1 MRNFNQGFRYNGR
14 NGRDLSVDPEDL
26 MGKMMDPSVVAA
38 TPIDN
43 QLNSALSNTTLS
55 STLASAT
62 PEIQQMVC
70 KSLFYIYIY
79 TPVPFGYHCIFFIGS
94 YLFSY
99 SYLATL
105 KDYN

>member
-1 MRNFNQGFRYNGR
+1 
-14 NGRDLSVDPEDL
+14 

-43 QLNSALSNTTLS
+43 QLHSALPNTTLS

-70 KSLFYIYIY
+70 KSLFFFLYIYSGTIWLSWHFLY
-79 TPVPFGYHCIFFIGS
+79 WKLFI
-94 YLFSY
+94 
-99 SYLATL
+99 
-105 KDYN
+105 

>member
-1 MRNFNQGFRYNGR
+1 
-14 NGRDLSVDPEDL
+14 

-43 QLNSALSNTTLS
+43 QLHSALPNTTLS

-70 KSLFYIYIY
+70 KSLFFFFIYILR
-79 TPVPFGYHCIFFIGS
+79 YHLVIMAFSLLEVI
-94 YLFSY
+94 YLVIVI
-99 SYLATL
+99 
-105 KDYN
+105 